1 MSLALLTILLYLAV
15 IAQTTLLPMLIPLLP
30 QVELVLI
37 VGVGWTMRHTGWTAL
52 IGAVFA
58 GLVADLA
65 SAGPLGPSV
74 VALAL
79 AGVGRGRGRTLFGA
93 VDSIGA
99 RSLTM
104 FAVASATALVSY
116 AAVVCLGSEHL
127 PPPLALREALGS
139 VLTTTLAS
147 IPLHGWALARR
158 GSRRPAQTYAWN

>member
-1 MSLALLTILLYLAV
+1 MSLALLAILLYLAV
-15 IAQTTLLPMLIPLLP
+15 IAQTTLLPTLVPLLP
-30 QVELVLI
+30 QLELVLI
-37 VGVGWTMRHTGWTAL
+37 VGVGWTMRHSGWTAL
-52 IGAVFA
+52 IGAVLA

-79 AGVGRGRGRTLFGA
+79 AGAGQGRGRTLFGA
-93 VDSIGA
+93 VESVGA

-104 FAVASATALVSY
+104 FTVASAAALVSY
-116 AAVVCLGSEHL
+116 GAIICLGSEHL
-127 PPPLALREALGS
+127 PPPLALHEALGS

-158 GSRRPAQTYAWN
+158 GARRPTQTYAWN